1 MAGVI
6 DADTHIAEP
15 EAMWKFFDEDM
26 HPRRPVLTSI
36 TDDTLYGARNQ
47 FWLIDGN
54 IFPKPSGKGGFR
66 LVTPAASTLETE
78 RNDSLV
84 ASREITDVG
93 VRLNDMDRLGVDAQ
107 VIYPT
112 LFLVYLTEDVD
123 LDIALAKAYNRYMWE
138 IQEKAG
144 GRMRWTAVLPLRSID
159 ASIDE
164 MRLAKE
170 HGAVGIFFRGME
182 GERTLDDPYF
192 FPVYEEANSLEMP
205 ICIHTGS
212 GCPTLTNMFNL
223 ERNHT
228 FHHGRVLPIF
238 AFRDIIHNRIPE
250 MFPKLRFG
258 FIEASA
264 GWVPF
269 LLHILRRLLKQQF
282 QFDSSVELFQKYR
295 LFVAC
300 EADEDIP
307 YLIRYMGEDNIVI
320 GSDYGHNDPSFEPE
334 LARTIRSREDLSP
347 AIADKILSENPRQL
361 YNI

>member
-1 MAGVI
+1 MPGVI

-15 EAMWKFFDEDM
+15 EAMWKLMDEAM
-26 HPRRPVLTSI
+26 YPRRPVLTAI
-36 TDDTLYGARNQ
+36 TDDTLYGNRNR

-66 LVTPAASTLETE
+66 LVTPCAASSESE
-78 RNDSLV
+78 RSDSLV
-84 ASREITDVG
+84 ASREISDVS
-93 VRLNDMDRLGVDAQ
+93 VRLADMDRLGIDTQ

-112 LFLVYLTEDVD
+112 LFLVYLTDDPD
-123 LDIALAKAYNRYMWE
+123 LDVALAKAYNRYLSNVGK
-138 IQEKAG
+138 QSN
-144 GRMRWTAVLPLRSID
+144 GRLRWNAVLPLRSVD
-159 ASIDE
+159 ASVNE
-164 MRLAKE
+164 MRWAKE
-170 HGAVGIFFRGME
+170 QGAVGLFFRGME

-192 FPVYEEANSLEMP
+192 FPVYEEANSLDLP

-212 GCPTLTNMFNL
+212 GCPTLTNMFHL

-228 FHHGRVLPIF
+228 FAHGRVLPIF
-238 AFRDIIHNRIPE
+238 AFRDLIHNRIPE
-250 MFPKLRFG
+250 RFPQLRFG

-269 LLHILRRLLKQQF
+269 LLHILRRLLKEQF
-282 QFDSSVELFQKYR
+282 KFDSSVELFEKYR

-307 YLIRYMGEDNIVI
+307 YLIKYTGEDHIII
-320 GSDYGHNDPSFEPE
+320 GSDYGHTDPSFEPE

-347 AIADKILSENPRQL
+347 QIADKILWENPRQL
-361 YNI
+361 YAL

>member
-15 EAMWKFFDEDM
+15 EAMWKLMGETM
-26 HPRRPVLTSI
+26 YPRRPVLTSI
-36 TDDTLYGARNQ
+36 SDDTLYGTRNA

-66 LVTPAASTLETE
+66 LVTPTAAVSEAS
-78 RNDSLV
+78 RDDSLI
-84 ASREITDVG
+84 ASREISDVS
-93 VRLNDMDRLGVDAQ
+93 VRLRDMDRLGVDIQ

-112 LFLVYLTEDVD
+112 LFLIYLTDDVD
-123 LDIALAKAYNRYMWE
+123 LEIELCKAYNRYLWQ
-138 IQEKAG
+138 IGEKAG
-144 GRMRWTAVLPLRSID
+144 KRLRWNAILPLRSVD
-159 ASIDE
+159 ASIEE
-164 MRLAKE
+164 MRLAQE

-192 FPVYEEANSLEMP
+192 FPIYEEANSMELP

-212 GCPTLTNMFNL
+212 GCPALTRMFTL

-228 FHHGRVLPIF
+228 FAHGRVLPLF
-238 AFRDIIHNRIPE
+238 AFRDIIHNKIPE

-269 LLHILRRLLKQQF
+269 LLHILRRLLKQQY
-282 QFDSSVELFQKYR
+282 QFDSPPELFRRYR

-307 YLIRYMGEDNIVI
+307 YLIKYTGEDNMVI
-320 GSDYGHNDPSFEPE
+320 GSDYGHTDPSFEPE
-334 LARTIRSREDLSP
+334 LAQTIRSREDLTP
-347 AIADKILSENPRQL
+347 RVADKILCENARQL
-361 YNI
+361 YAL

>member
-1 MAGVI
+1 MPVVI

-15 EAMWKFFDEDM
+15 EAMWKLMDDAM
-26 HPRRPVLTSI
+26 YARRPVLTSI
-36 TDDTLYGARNQ
+36 TDDTLYGTRNK

-66 LVTPAASTLETE
+66 LVTPCAATSESE
-78 RNDSLV
+78 RDDSLV
-84 ASREITDVG
+84 ASREITDVA
-93 VRLNDMDRLGVDAQ
+93 VRIADMDRLGIDTQ

-112 LFLVYLTEDVD
+112 LFLVYLTDDVD
-123 LDIALAKAYNRYMWE
+123 LDVALAKAYNRYLADVG
-138 IQEKAG
+138 KKG
-144 GRMRWTAVLPLRSID
+144 NGRLRWNAVLPLRSIE
-159 ASIDE
+159 ASVQE
-164 MRLAKE
+164 MRWAKE
-170 HGAVGIFFRGME
+170 QGAVGVFFRGME

-192 FPVYEEANSLEMP
+192 FPVYEEANSLELP

-212 GCPTLTNMFNL
+212 GCPTLTNMFHL

-228 FHHGRVLPIF
+228 FAHGRVLPIF

-250 MFPKLRFG
+250 MFPRLRFG

-269 LLHILRRLLKQQF
+269 LLHILRRLLKEQF
-282 QFDSSVELFQKYR
+282 KFDSSAELFDKYR

-307 YLIRYMGEDNIVI
+307 YLIKYVGEDHLVI
-320 GSDYGHNDPSFEPE
+320 GSDYGHTDPSFEPE
-334 LARTIRSREDLSP
+334 LANTIRSREDLSP
-347 AIADKILSENPRQL
+347 AIADKILCENPRHL
-361 YNI
+361 YAL

>member
-36 TDDTLYGARNQ
+36 TDDTLYGARNK

-144 GRMRWTAVLPLRSID
+144 GRMRWTAVLPLRSVD

-192 FPVYEEANSLEMP
+192 FPVYEEANSLELP

>member
-26 HPRRPVLTSI
+26 YPRRPVLTSI
-36 TDDTLYGARNQ
+36 TDDTLYGARNK

-192 FPVYEEANSLEMP
+192 FPVYEEANSLELP

>member
-26 HPRRPVLTSI
+26 YPRRPVLTSI
-36 TDDTLYGARNQ
+36 ADDTLYGARNK

-93 VRLNDMDRLGVDAQ
+93 VRLADMDRLGVETQ

-123 LDIALAKAYNRYMWE
+123 LDVALAKAYNRYMWE
-138 IQEKAG
+138 VEEKAG

-192 FPVYEEANSLEMP
+192 FPVYEEANSLELP

-212 GCPTLTNMFNL
+212 GCPSLTNMFNL

-282 QFDSSVELFQKYR
+282 KFESSVELFQKYR

-307 YLIRYMGEDNIVI
+307 YLIRHMGEDNIVI

-347 AIADKILSENPRQL
+347 AIADKILYENPRQL
-361 YNI
+361 YDL

>member
-36 TDDTLYGARNQ
+36 TDDTLYGARNK

-170 HGAVGIFFRGME
+170 HGAVGVVFLGME

-192 FPVYEEANSLEMP
+192 FPVYEEANSLELP

>member
-26 HPRRPVLTSI
+26 YPRRPVLTSI
-36 TDDTLYGARNQ
+36 TDDTLYGARNK

-93 VRLNDMDRLGVDAQ
+93 VRLADMDRLGVETQ

-112 LFLVYLTEDVD
+112 LFLVYLTEDTD

-138 IQEKAG
+138 VEEKAQ

-192 FPVYEEANSLEMP
+192 FPVYEEANSLELP

-212 GCPTLTNMFNL
+212 GCPSLTNMFNL

-269 LLHILRRLLKQQF
+269 MLHILRRLLKQQF
-282 QFDSSVELFQKYR
+282 KFDSSAELFQKYR

-347 AIADKILSENPRQL
+347 AIADKILYENPRQL
-361 YNI
+361 YNL

>member
-15 EAMWKFFDEDM
+15 EAMWKFFDGDM
-26 HPRRPVLTSI
+26 YPRRPVLTSI
-36 TDDTLYGARNQ
+36 ADDTLYGARNR

-66 LVTPAASTLETE
+66 LVTPAAASSESE
-78 RNDSLV
+78 RDDSLV
-84 ASREITDVG
+84 ASREITDVD
-93 VRLNDMDRLGVDAQ
+93 VRLKDMDRLGIATQ

-112 LFLVYLTEDVD
+112 LFLIHLTDDVD
-123 LDIALAKAYNRYMWE
+123 LEVALCKAYNRYMWE
-138 IQEKAG
+138 VEEK
-144 GRMRWTAVLPLRSID
+144 GRKRLRWTAVLPLRSID
-159 ASIDE
+159 DSVKE

-182 GERTLDDPYF
+182 GERTLDDPWF
-192 FPVYEEANSLEMP
+192 FPVYEEANSLGLP

-212 GCPTLTNMFNL
+212 GCPALINLFHL

-228 FHHGRVLPIF
+228 FAHGRVLPIF
-238 AFRDIIHNRIPE
+238 AFRDLIHNRIPE

-269 LLHILRRLLKQQF
+269 MLHILRRLLKQQF
-282 QFDSSVELFQKYR
+282 RFDSSVELFRKYR

-307 YLIRYMGEDNIVI
+307 YLIRYMGEDNLVI
-320 GSDYGHNDPSFEPE
+320 GSDYGHTDPSFEPE
-334 LARTIRSREDLSP
+334 LAHTIRSREDLSP
-347 AIADKILSENPRQL
+347 RIADKILCENPERL
-361 YNI
+361 YAF

>member
-1 MAGVI
+1 
-6 DADTHIAEP
+6 
-15 EAMWKFFDEDM
+15 
-26 HPRRPVLTSI
+26 
-36 TDDTLYGARNQ
+36 
-47 FWLIDGN
+47 
-54 IFPKPSGKGGFR
+54 
-66 LVTPAASTLETE
+66 
-78 RNDSLV
+78 
-84 ASREITDVG
+84 
-93 VRLNDMDRLGVDAQ
+93 MDRLGIDTQ

-123 LDIALAKAYNRYMWE
+123 LEIALCKAYNRYMWE
-138 IQEKAG
+138 VEEKG
-144 GRMRWTAVLPLRSID
+144 QGRLRWNAILPFGSID
-159 ASIDE
+159 ESVKE

-192 FPVYEEANSLEMP
+192 FPVYEEANSLELP

-228 FHHGRVLPIF
+228 FAHGRVLPIF

-282 QFDSSVELFQKYR
+282 KFDSSVELFQKYR

-307 YLIRYMGEDNIVI
+307 YLIRHMGEDNIII

-334 LARTIRSREDLSP
+334 LAQTIRSREDLSP
-347 AIADKILSENPRQL
+347 AIADKILCENPKHL
-361 YNI
+361 YSF

>member
-36 TDDTLYGARNQ
+36 TDDTLYGIRNK

-66 LVTPAASTLETE
+66 LVTPASSTLETE

-93 VRLNDMDRLGVDAQ
+93 VRLADMDRLGVETQ

-138 IQEKAG
+138 VEEKAG

-192 FPVYEEANSLEMP
+192 FPVYEEANSLELP

-282 QFDSSVELFQKYR
+282 KFDSSAELFQKYR

-334 LARTIRSREDLSP
+334 LAQTIRSREDLSP
-347 AIADKILSENPRQL
+347 AIADKILYENPKQL
-361 YNI
+361 YNL